1 MKTSVPTL
9 LVTLCVAITMSLTLL
24 SLASAAVYKVT
35 DDQGNITYTD
45 TAPAEAAADKVQLP
59 PVNKI
64 PTLTPAAATPP
75 DSTDTELSPA
85 FNGYSFAA
93 LVSPVNDSL
102 VHFDQ
107 SQVLAQ
113 LALTPELGV
122 DHLVQFYVDGST
134 YGHAGRRKF
143 SFYRRAGAGNPS
155 YFSSGALFSGS
166 CSGYCQARHRAC
178 ATAFQ
183 AKLGP
188 IKISLHHNGAHNEAL
203 AYTVVHNASQP
214 PCLGGF

>member
-75 DSTDTELSPA
+75 DSIDTELSPA

-134 YGHAGRRKF
+134 YGPPVAASSLSIAGLERGTHHISARVL
-143 SFYRRAGAGNPS
+143 SSQGAVLVIAKPVTVHV
-155 YFSSGALFSGS
+155 
-166 CSGYCQARHRAC
+166 QRHFKR
-178 ATAFQ
+178 
-183 AKLGP
+183 
-188 IKISLHHNGAHNEAL
+188 N
-203 AYTVVHNASQP
+203 
-214 PCLGGF
+214 